1 MSCVKFEDACKTCMP
16 NCFGMKKFFQEYD
29 DLLFFKYDTY
39 VVFKQF
45 VGAYSKI
52 LY

>member
-1 MSCVKFEDACKTCMP
+1 
-16 NCFGMKKFFQEYD
+16 MKKFFKEYD

-45 VGAYSKI
+45 VGAYLKI
-52 LY
+52 YTNVNELLVFL